1 MGGVTTHFRKHTID
15 SLLDRGGKK
24 EMRIS
29 QIGDTWKAR
38 VETSKARSETSKARI
53 EALLTIIER
62 YKSEISSEATSAD
75 TNDFS
80 VTKCTTTSQTIELL
94 YNEKKI
100 KGY

>member
-1 MGGVTTHFRKHTID
+1 MGGVTTRFRKHNID

-62 YKSEISSEATSAD
+62 YKSGISSEATSAD
-75 TNDFS
+75 TNDFT
-80 VTKCTTTSQTIELL
+80 VTKCMTTSQTIELL